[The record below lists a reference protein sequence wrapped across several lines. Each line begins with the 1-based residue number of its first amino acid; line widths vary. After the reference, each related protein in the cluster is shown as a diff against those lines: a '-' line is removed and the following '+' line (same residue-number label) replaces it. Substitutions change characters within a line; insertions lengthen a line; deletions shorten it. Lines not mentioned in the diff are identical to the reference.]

1 MIFVKAKRDTYINLM
16 ANMDSETAVPQG
28 TRMFLITSD
37 KQTKYLEPDE
47 ICVYTPDLGLNY
59 TYKGDWENAPAY

>member
-1 MIFVKAKRDTYINLM
+1 MS
-16 ANMDSETAVPQG
+16 NMDVETEVSEG
-28 TRMFLITSD
+28 TWMFLITSD

-59 TYKGDWENAPAY
+59 TYRGDWVIE